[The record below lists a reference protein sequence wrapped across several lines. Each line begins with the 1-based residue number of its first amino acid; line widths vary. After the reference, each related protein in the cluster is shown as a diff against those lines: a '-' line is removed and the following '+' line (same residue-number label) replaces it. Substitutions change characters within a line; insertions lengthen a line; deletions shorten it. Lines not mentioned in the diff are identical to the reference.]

1 MVPLQ
6 QPPMVIVGI
15 GPISRMKILLPRQ
28 NRNLL
33 HISCQSNTLTSR
45 PPRRFFIGA
54 PGMARS
60 AIDWCCSEPHGGV
73 RMTWRWKSSI
83 DPTRGTI
90 SRTARVSIVRWNLK
104 EAAGKTLARRTEIA
118 YEAVA
123 VGKKANIFK
132 ARYLY
137 GSCGRKCGG
146 HKCEGHAD
154 YPGRSVLL
162 P

>member
-1 MVPLQ
+1 M
-6 QPPMVIVGI
+6 
-15 GPISRMKILLPRQ
+15 
-28 NRNLL
+28 
-33 HISCQSNTLTSR
+33 
-45 PPRRFFIGA
+45 RFLIGA

-60 AIDWCCSEPHGGV
+60 AINWCCSETHGGV
-73 RMTWRWKSSI
+73 RMTWRCKSSI

-123 VGKKANIFK
+123 AGKKANIFK

-137 GSCGRKCGG
+137 RSCGRRCGE
-146 HKCEGHAD
+146 HKCEGHAY
-154 YPGRSVLL
+154 YPGRSALL
-162 P
+162 PQATGIARCWDESTEVSRSHIRFVTAN